1 MLDKQQEAVYAITK
15 LNQDLPQE
23 YQNEALLSLQALQ
36 AFRKEIN
43 QDLNLLDE
51 KANEIKV
58 KFEEQ
63 LYQEGLRRGF
73 LMKPL

>member
-1 MLDKQQEAVYAITK
+1 MLDKQQEAVSAITK